1 MQSRSFNVESR
12 KRSLVKALIW
22 NIIGLSVM
30 TLVGLS
36 MTGSVGLG
44 GTMALINAALGFA
57 TYLIYER
64 VWARIH
70 WGRGSWGDDV

>member
-1 MQSRSFNVESR
+1 MESR

-30 TLVGLS
+30 TLVGLA

-44 GTMALINAALGFA
+44 GTMALINGALGFA

-64 VWARIH
+64 VWARIN
-70 WGRGSWGDDV
+70 WGRVSWSGDA

>member
-1 MQSRSFNVESR
+1 MESR

-30 TLVGLS
+30 TLVGLA

-57 TYLIYER
+57 TYLLYER
-64 VWARIH
+64 VWANIG
-70 WGRGSWGDDV
+70 WGRGSCGDDV

>member
-1 MQSRSFNVESR
+1 MESR

-30 TLVGLS
+30 TLVGLA

-64 VWARIH
+64 VWARIN
-70 WGRGSWGDDV
+70 WGRINWGRDSWGGDV

>member
-1 MQSRSFNVESR
+1 MESR

-30 TLVGLS
+30 TLVGLA

-44 GTMALINAALGFA
+44 GTMALTNAALGFA

-64 VWARIH
+64 IWARIN
-70 WGRGSWGDDV
+70 WGRVSWDGDA